1 MHVEPGWQDFLDH
14 HPAHAIVV
22 PKESALANI
31 LLETQAWQLIYSDTV
46 ASAFID
52 LQYRRISKVHRK

>member
-22 PKESALANI
+22 PRESALANI
-31 LLETQAWQLIYSDTV
+31 LLETPTWQLIYGDTV
-46 ASAFID
+46 ASAFI
-52 LQYRRISKVHRK
+52 RPSVPAHE